1 MLRLG
6 WLSRKAAKRRVTKR
20 CNVKQ
25 TFKYEKGDPVK
36 MKKENTK
43 KMEATKTDIT
53 VIMDRSGSMQAMQK
67 EAVESFNQFIDSQ
80 QEASGKAK
88 FSLVQFNHV
97 VEQLIS
103 GIPMSEAERLGNESY
118 VPNGRTALL
127 DSVGHTI
134 VETKK
139 RLAGK
144 KKWQVVIVVI
154 TDGMENA
161 SREYSGKEIKK
172 LIKKCEEKLGW
183 KFIFLAA
190 DPTSFE
196 QHAAYGFE
204 HQRALMTGRGGDAYV
219 EAVKLASAKLTSVR
233 FDGNTDH
240 LAFTDEE
247 RESAKKRDQEK

>member
-1 MLRLG
+1 
-6 WLSRKAAKRRVTKR
+6 
-20 CNVKQ
+20 
-25 TFKYEKGDPVK
+25 
-36 MKKENTK
+36 MKKENNK

-67 EAVESFNQFIDSQ
+67 EAVESFNRFLASQ

-97 VEQLIS
+97 VESHCS
-103 GIPMSEAERLGNESY
+103 GISLGDVRPLDHESY
-118 VPNGRTALL
+118 VPGGRTALL
-127 DSVGHTI
+127 DAVGCTI
-134 VETKK
+134 AKTKK

-144 KKWQVVIVVI
+144 NKWQVVVVVI

-196 QHAAYGFE
+196 QHSAYGFE

-219 EAVKLASAKLTSVR
+219 EAVKLASAKLTSAR

-247 RESAKKRDQEK
+247 RESAKKRDQEG

>member
-1 MLRLG
+1 M
-6 WLSRKAAKRRVTKR
+6 
-20 CNVKQ
+20 KQ
-25 TFKYEKGDPVK
+25 KN
-36 MKKENTK
+36 MKKA
-43 KMEATKTDIT
+43 KMTKTDIT

-67 EAVESFNQFIDSQ
+67 EAVDSFNRFLTSQ

-97 VEQLIS
+97 VESHCSGLPLDEVQLLDH
-103 GIPMSEAERLGNESY
+103 ETY
-118 VPNGRTALL
+118 VPSGRTALL
-127 DSVGHTI
+127 DAVGRTI

-139 RLAGK
+139 RLADK
-144 KKWQVVIVVI
+144 KKWQVVVVVI

-204 HQRALMTGRGGDAYV
+204 HHRALMTGRGGDAYV
-219 EAVKLASAKLTSVR
+219 EAVKLASEKLTSAR